1 MFVQIGPDYWSLIIA
16 GPLGFSLRSS
26 ASLCDALVT
35 TKMSLTFDLEKAQSD
50 AEGRELRREMSTDSC
65 IILFLQNDQLP

>member
-50 AEGRELRREMSTDSC
+50 AEGRRVTQRNVLRSC